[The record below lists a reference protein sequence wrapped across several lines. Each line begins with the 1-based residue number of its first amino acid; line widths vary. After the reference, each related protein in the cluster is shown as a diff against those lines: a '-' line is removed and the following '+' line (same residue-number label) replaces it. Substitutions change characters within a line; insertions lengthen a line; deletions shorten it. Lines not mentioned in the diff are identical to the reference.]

1 MFTRWVQ
8 EKIKNAMSSWLIFLF
23 FRQSATE
30 NARITSGRPVTDQI
44 ESKLHNIIKL
54 YKNFLSGYMI
64 GFIHRPR
71 PPLWAA
77 GFTFGEYGS
86 QKVRYEPHRVTPAW
100 EQALSSPD
108 KKLLDRCYDGVFQK
122 FKYISESTVTDVS
135 YLGHICSVSKS
146 HQTQWLKS
154 MYFNLP
160 VEPLMCLTTFFS
172 FF

>member
-1 MFTRWVQ
+1 MFCWNISTFKNPLSEPLYTMFTRWVQ

-86 QKVRYEPHRVTPAW
+86 QKVRYEPH
-100 EQALSSPD
+100 
-108 KKLLDRCYDGVFQK
+108 
-122 FKYISESTVTDVS
+122 SEWPLHGNKHWAAQTKSYWTDVMMECFKN
-135 YLGHICSVSKS
+135 LNIF
-146 HQTQWLKS
+146 LKVPWRMFPFLDTS
-154 MYFNLP
+154 AALVNP
-160 VEPLMCLTTFFS
+160 IKHS
-172 FF
+172 D